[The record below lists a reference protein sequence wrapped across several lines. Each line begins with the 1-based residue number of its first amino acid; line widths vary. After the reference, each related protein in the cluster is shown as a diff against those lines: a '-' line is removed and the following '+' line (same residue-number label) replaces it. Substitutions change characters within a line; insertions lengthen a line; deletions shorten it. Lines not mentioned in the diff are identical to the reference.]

1 MLDGVLLPHLEAG
14 PIVEAH
20 RSAPG
25 NEFDS
30 GKLASPE
37 SSAALVANGFGYF
50 LSRADLLPPL
60 PGIVGAWPPRSL
72 SLEGIARFP
81 WAGGRHPCLDV
92 LIDTRDTIVGIESK
106 RFEPFRSKGAA
117 SLSDAYWRPVWGK
130 RMQGCE
136 GVRNGL
142 RDGSR
147 RFQHL
152 DATQLVKH
160 AFGLR
165 TAAARAGKRAVL
177 VYLHCEPL
185 AWPDGRVL
193 PDPAANDTGAR
204 SMNSQRRSPE
214 TKWISLF

>member
-1 MLDGVLLPHLEAG
+1 M
-14 PIVEAH
+14 
-20 RSAPG
+20 
-25 NEFDS
+25 
-30 GKLASPE
+30 
-37 SSAALVANGFGYF
+37 ANGFGYF

-193 PDPAANDTGAR
+193 PDSGRERHRREIDEFAAAIAGDEVDYVVLTWRKILAAWSISDDAGV
-204 SMNSQRRSPE
+204 RRHADAM
-214 TKWISLF
+214 LGRFAV